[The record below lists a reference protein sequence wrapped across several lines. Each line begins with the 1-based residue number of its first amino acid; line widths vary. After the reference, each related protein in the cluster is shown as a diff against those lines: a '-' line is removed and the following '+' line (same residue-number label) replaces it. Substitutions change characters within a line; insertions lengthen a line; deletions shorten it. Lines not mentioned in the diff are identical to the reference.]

1 MPVLV
6 TDINRQRQ
14 WKSIP
19 IYDRFCGDGIP
30 HELCGDLKRTMKS
43 IHKITIVSAVVILA
57 FAYRGG
63 GPPAGGRPPA
73 IYWVGVGP
81 AAPGA
86 PLPTKRRFQPP
97 NRPARR
103 PLC

>member
-43 IHKITIVSAVVILA
+43 IHKITIVSAVVISA
-57 FAYRGG
+57 FAYGGG
-63 GPPAGGRPPA
+63 GPPAG
-73 IYWVGVGP
+73 
-81 AAPGA
+81 AASRHLLA
-86 PLPTKRRFQPP
+86 
-97 NRPARR
+97 AV
-103 PLC
+103 